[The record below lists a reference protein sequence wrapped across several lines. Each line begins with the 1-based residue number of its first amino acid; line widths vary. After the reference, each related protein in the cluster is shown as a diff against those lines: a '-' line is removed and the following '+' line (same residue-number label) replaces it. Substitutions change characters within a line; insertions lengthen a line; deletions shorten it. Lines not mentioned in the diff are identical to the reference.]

1 MKKVFLL
8 LVILVVTV
16 GITVPVYAYDPTTGD
31 QQESDYSRPAKKA
44 KPAQDAVYAP
54 YTGPKKRIAVTKFE
68 NKVKGTYGSWNIGEG
83 MADQLATAL
92 IKSGRFVVI
101 ERQALSEVLGEQE
114 LGQTGIIKKETS
126 AKVGQVLGAQIL
138 IRGAVTE
145 FEQEES
151 GGGGGIGYGGFRIG
165 GKSSNAHVGIDIRLI
180 DSTSG
185 QVLTSHNAVGKAE
198 SSGISVGVSRGLVDF
213 GADSFKNAPIGQA
226 TRQAIEDAV
235 SFIVNTMET
244 VPFTAKVV
252 KIDGKKIYINIGS
265 NMNIRSGTKMY
276 AYALGEDLVDPE
288 TGLKLGADEK
298 LIGTVEVRDVQE
310 KFSIGYMSSG
320 NGSLKRGD
328 ILKLQ

>member
-1 MKKVFLL
+1 MRKKKVICLCA
-8 LVILVVTV
+8 VVVFMLSFTMV
-16 GITVPVYAYDPTTGD
+16 SHAYDSTTRD
-31 QQESDYSRPAKKA
+31 QQESDYR
-44 KPAQDAVYAP
+44 KPVKPVQSSGYAP

-92 IKSGRFVVI
+92 IKTGRFVVV
-101 ERQALSEVLGEQE
+101 ERQALSEVLSEQE

-145 FEQEES
+145 FEQAES
-151 GGGGGIGYGGFRIG
+151 GGGAGIGFRGFNIG

-180 DSTSG
+180 DATSG

-198 SSGISVGVSRGLVDF
+198 SSGVAIGVSRGVVDF

-226 TRQAIEDAV
+226 TRQAIEAAV
-235 SFIVNTMET
+235 NFIVNTMET

-276 AYALGEDLVDPE
+276 AYSQGEALVDPE
-288 TGLKLGADEK
+288 TGLNLGADEK
-298 LIGTVEVRDVQE
+298 LVGTVEVRDVQE

-320 NGSLKRGD
+320 NGPLKRGD

>member
-1 MKKVFLL
+1 MRKLL
-8 LVILVVTV
+8 LLSMVVV
-16 GITVPVYAYDPTTGD
+16 FMSGFAPVSFAYDSTAGD
-31 QQESDYSRPAKKA
+31 QQESDYSKPAKKA
-44 KPAQDAVYAP
+44 PVQSTGSGT

-92 IKSGRFVVI
+92 IKTNRFVVV
-101 ERQALSEVLGEQE
+101 ERQALQEVLGEQE
-114 LGQTGIIKKETS
+114 LGQTGIIKKETQ

-138 IRGAVTE
+138 IRGVVSE
-145 FEQEES
+145 FEQAES

-180 DSTSG
+180 DATSG
-185 QVLTSHNAVGKAE
+185 QVLTSHNSVGKAE
-198 SSGISVGVSRGLVDF
+198 SSGIAVGVSRGMVDF

-226 TRQAIEDAV
+226 TRQAIEEAV
-235 SFIVNTMET
+235 NFIVNTMET

-265 NMNIRSGTKMY
+265 NMNIRPGTKMY

-298 LIGTVEVRDVQE
+298 LIGTVEVRDVQD
-310 KFSIGYMSSG
+310 KFSVGYMSSG
-320 NGSLKRGD
+320 NGTLKRGD
-328 ILKLQ
+328 VLKLQ

>member
-1 MKKVFLL
+1 MRKLVFLCTAAIVML
-8 LVILVVTV
+8 GFALVS
-16 GITVPVYAYDPTTGD
+16 YADVNA
-31 QQESDYSRPAKKA
+31 S
-44 KPAQDAVYAP
+44 

-92 IKSGRFVVI
+92 IKTGRFVVV

-145 FEQEES
+145 FEQAES
-151 GGGGGIGYGGFRIG
+151 GGGAGIGFRGFNIG

-180 DSTSG
+180 DSSSG
-185 QVLTSHNAVGKAE
+185 QVLTSHNAAGHAE
-198 SSGISVGVSRGLVDF
+198 SSGVAFGVSRGMVDF

-226 TRQAIEDAV
+226 TRQAIEEAV
-235 SFIVNTMET
+235 NFIVNTMET

-298 LIGTVEVRDVQE
+298 LIGTVEVREVQE

-320 NGSLKRGD
+320 NGTLKRGD
-328 ILKLQ
+328 VLKLQ

>member
-1 MKKVFLL
+1 MKK
-8 LVILVVTV
+8 LVMLCAAIIVML
-16 GITVPVYAYDPTTGD
+16 GFALSSYAEVNAT
-31 QQESDYSRPAKKA
+31 
-44 KPAQDAVYAP
+44 
-54 YTGPKKRIAVTKFE
+54 YTGPKKRIAVTKFD

-92 IKSGRFVVI
+92 IKTGRFVVV
-101 ERQALSEVLGEQE
+101 ERQALSEVLSEQE

-145 FEQEES
+145 FEQAES
-151 GGGGGIGYGGFRIG
+151 GGGAGIGFRGFNIG

-180 DSTSG
+180 DSSSG

-198 SSGISVGVSRGLVDF
+198 SSGIAVGVSRGMVDF

-226 TRQAIEDAV
+226 TRQAIEEAV
-235 SFIVNTMET
+235 NFIVNTMET
-244 VPFTAKVV
+244 VPFSAKVV

-298 LIGTVEVRDVQE
+298 LIGTVEVREVQD
-310 KFSIGYMSSG
+310 KFSVGYMSSG
-320 NGSLKRGD
+320 NGTLKRGD
-328 ILKLQ
+328 VLKLQ